1 MPYISREHQLRVG
14 GGERMMAQKNV
25 ILVQKPTRAALRS
38 ACLQCSCEYTVT
50 LAVRFASCNIRLY
63 GAHSKETES
72 CIQLDSDESKCLRVF
87 ER

>member
-1 MPYISREHQLRVG
+1 
-14 GGERMMAQKNV
+14 MMAKKKKSSSR
-25 ILVQKPTRAALRS
+25 VQKPTRAALRA

-50 LAVRFASCNIRLY
+50 LAVRFASCYIRLY

-72 CIQLDSDESKCLRVF
+72 CIQPGSDESKCLRVF